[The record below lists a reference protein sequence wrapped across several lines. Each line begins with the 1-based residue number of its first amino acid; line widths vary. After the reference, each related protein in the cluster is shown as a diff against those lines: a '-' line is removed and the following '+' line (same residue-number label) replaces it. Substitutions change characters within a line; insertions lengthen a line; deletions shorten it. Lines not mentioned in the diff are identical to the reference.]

1 MLIFVFVRLTFERIS
16 NESHAHIRTS
26 RCLDEGYVR
35 RLLLLPLH
43 LFLQLRLLDV
53 AGRFRSQGGGRQLDP
68 RLTSSSSID
77 VLRHSGASCL
87 STFASSLVSSSA
99 PLSFI
104 LTAVFAIT
112 SDVDDAYANVPLSL
126 SCHSAIYPPF
136 VVATSAPL

>member
-1 MLIFVFVRLTFERIS
+1 MLIFVLVGLTFERIS
-16 NESHAHIRTS
+16 NESHAHIRAS

-68 RLTSSSSID
+68 ILTSSSSID

-87 STFASSLVSSSA
+87 STFAFSLI
-99 PLSFI
+99 SFSRSF
-104 LTAVFAIT
+104 LF
-112 SDVDDAYANVPLSL
+112 LSL
-126 SCHSAIYPPF
+126 SSLF
-136 VVATSAPL
+136 